1 MGIAV
6 GLDFADQL
14 VIYLK
19 KKLGLFHSQEEGWKA
34 LADLGPIER
43 AVLSHWA
50 WCVFFF

>member
-6 GLDFADQL
+6 GLDFAHQL

-19 KKLGLFHSQEEGWKA
+19 KTGFHSQEEGWEV
-34 LADLGPIER
+34 LADLGLIER

-50 WCVFFF
+50 CCVFFLI